1 MKERAVRDERVQ
13 RTGRANTFDK
23 FALGIRTLV
32 EQMMLERM
40 SDNDAIV
47 TRYMSDREFQDT
59 AFPILAREIF
69 EAVNDVEPEE
79 PA

>member
-1 MKERAVRDERVQ
+1 MCSG
-13 RTGRANTFDK
+13 TGRANTFDK